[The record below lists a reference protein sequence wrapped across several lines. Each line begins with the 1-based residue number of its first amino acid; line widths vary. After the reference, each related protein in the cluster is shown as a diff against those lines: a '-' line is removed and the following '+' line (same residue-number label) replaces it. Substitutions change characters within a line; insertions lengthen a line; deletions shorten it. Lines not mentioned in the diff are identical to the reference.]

1 MNDLTE
7 INTTDPVIKTINKSI
22 CYLDI
27 NRPDKLNALSEEVLT
42 LLISNLNVIAVSTDI
57 KVIILRSNGNAFCA
71 GHDLRQMME
80 NHNQDYF
87 DRLFSLCS
95 EFMVKLTQMPQVV
108 IARVHGLATAAG
120 CQLVA
125 QSDIAVCSDNAM
137 FATSGVNLGLFCS
150 TPSVAVSRNVPRKIA
165 AEMLFTGDFID
176 AKHAKEIGLINH
188 IVSKNNLNDKINEI
202 AEKITA
208 KPFKTISLGKEV
220 FYKQYLDNLQSAYDI
235 AAKKMACNMMYDE
248 TIEKINNFLNKK
260 SLT

>member
-7 INTTDPVIKTINKSI
+7 INTSDSVIKTEHKNI

-27 NRPDKLNALSEEVLT
+27 NRPNKFNALSNEVLT
-42 LLISNLNVIAVSTDI
+42 LLINYLSEISESSEI
-57 KVIILRSNGNAFCA
+57 KVIILRSSGKAFCA

-80 NHNQDYF
+80 NHNQNYF
-87 DRLFSLCS
+87 DKLFALCS
-95 EFMVKLTQMPQVV
+95 EFMVKLTKMPQVV

-125 QSDIAVCSDNAM
+125 QSDIAVCSDDAM

-150 TPSVAVSRNVPRKIA
+150 TPSVAVSRNIPRKIA

-176 AKHAKEIGLINH
+176 AKYAKEIGLVNH
-188 IVSKNNLNDKINEI
+188 VVSRNNLDDKINEI
-202 AEKITA
+202 ANKITA

-220 FYKQYLDNLQSAYDI
+220 FYKQYLDDLQSAYDI
-235 AAKKMACNMMYDE
+235 AAKKMACNMMYEE
-248 TIEKINNFLNKK
+248 TIEKINSFLNKK
-260 SLT
+260 KS